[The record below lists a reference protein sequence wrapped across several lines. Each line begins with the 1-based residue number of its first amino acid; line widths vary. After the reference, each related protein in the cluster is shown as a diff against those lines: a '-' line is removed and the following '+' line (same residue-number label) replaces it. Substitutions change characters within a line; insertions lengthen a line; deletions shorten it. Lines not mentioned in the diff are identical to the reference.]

1 MVLQLGVDVA
11 VTIVPVTEQ
20 SIVVVQIAVTVDVAV
35 VRLTAIKA

>member
-1 MVLQLGVDVA
+1 VA